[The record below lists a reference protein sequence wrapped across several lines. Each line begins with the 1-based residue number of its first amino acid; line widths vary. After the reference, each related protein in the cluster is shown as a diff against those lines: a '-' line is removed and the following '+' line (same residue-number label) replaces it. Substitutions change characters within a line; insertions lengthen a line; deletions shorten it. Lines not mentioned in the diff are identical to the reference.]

1 MNTKLKL
8 IALKTSKVATKVV
21 MVGTIVTGLAAYGMQ
36 FLPTE
41 TYNQVLDLIN
51 TSRSMMSQYSISA
64 TGIGTALLVG
74 TQGLKIV
81 NSAIGETDL
90 KLQAM
95 ETDLKKKINK
105 ELAIGFAVDEKVVD
119 KLNTLI
125 ALEEKR
131 TKQNDILIGFNVI
144 TAKRN
149 MSLSDDLVPMEQKAL
164 YEAWLDD
171 LTTVQY
177 DVKPITKVIETKEI
191 HTKLIEVPIKKV
203 KTNAKTLY

>member
-1 MNTKLKL
+1 MKTKLKL
-8 IALKTSKVATKVV
+8 IGLKVSKVATKTI
-21 MVGTIVTGLAAYGMQ
+21 MIGTIVTGLAAYGMQ

-51 TSRSMMSQYSISA
+51 TSRSMLSQYSVTSTI
-64 TGIGTALLVG
+64 IGGSMLVG
-74 TQGLKIV
+74 TQGLKIL

-95 ETDLKKKINK
+95 ETELKKKVNK
-105 ELAIGFAVDEKVVD
+105 SLEIGFAVDEKVVD
-119 KLNTLI
+119 KLNVLI

-149 MSLSDDLVPMEQKAL
+149 ISLSDDLVPMEQKAL
-164 YEAWLDD
+164 YEAWLDE

-203 KTNAKTLY
+203 KANAKTLY